1 MLRTSVDTS
10 SMFGLLR
17 SKNMTLSAEC
27 NRPSH
32 HNHLDNVTGRFPF
45 AIQHLLGID
54 TASRHH
60 HPHDVNPFTQHQ
72 QHQQQSPMSTDIST
86 MSRPTSD
93 DVTYN
98 AWKCPPSVRHVT
110 SSDVTPTTWYRGTDA
125 MMLDDVIGSVNA
137 RRQSSLPTLESHR
150 RFTAASL
157 SNLPSP
163 TNLLPTLS
171 ANVSGKPFH
180 HSVPTEY

>member
-1 MLRTSVDTS
+1 
-10 SMFGLLR
+10 MFGLLQ
-17 SKNMTLSAEC
+17 SKNMTLSVEA
-27 NRPSH
+27 NRQS

-54 TASRHH
+54 SASRQL
-60 HPHDVNPFTQHQ
+60 HDASPFTQHQ
-72 QHQQQSPMSTDIST
+72 QSPMSTA
-86 MSRPTSD
+86 SRPTSD
-93 DVTYN
+93 DVTYS
-98 AWKCPPSVRHVT
+98 AWTCPASARHVT

-163 TNLLPTLS
+163 TSLLPALS
-171 ANVSGKPFH
+171 AGVSGIN
-180 HSVPTEY
+180 SVSSQCVI